1 MICKMALI
9 YGMVRWSDPL
19 LWSGWLSSTST
30 YQHINHTSNKHKK
43 IVYGE
48 DAFVNK
54 SHLMLRKKEY
64 NLKRNIYTK

>member
-1 MICKMALI
+1 MGWCVGLI
-9 YGMVRWSDPL
+9 PCYGQDGYRAQV
-19 LWSGWLSSTST
+19 
-30 YQHINHTSNKHKK
+30 HINILIIHQTNIKK